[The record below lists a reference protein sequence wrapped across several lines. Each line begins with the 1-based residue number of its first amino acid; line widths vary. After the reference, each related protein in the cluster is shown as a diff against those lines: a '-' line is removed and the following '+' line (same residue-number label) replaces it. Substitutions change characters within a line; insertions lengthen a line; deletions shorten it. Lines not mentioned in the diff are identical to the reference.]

1 MTSSPQLLTFE
12 LLYALRD
19 FMIDINFNTDTN
31 ILENT
36 LTGTIGIAEVLDM
49 YDRMEQLDVLPQ
61 NLKVIIDSQKARY
74 TFTEKELKQIAS
86 AIEHLLSK
94 FNSIQEAIIQSS
106 PYETAM
112 AVLYEQMVQF
122 KNFKF
127 KAFSTREAAIQWL
140 RD

>member
-1 MTSSPQLLTFE
+1 
-12 LLYALRD
+12 
-19 FMIDINFNTDTN
+19 MIDIKFNTDTN

-36 LTGTIGIAEVLDM
+36 LTGTIGIEEVLDM
-49 YDRMEQLDVLPQ
+49 YNRMEQLNVLPQ

-74 TFTEKELKQIAS
+74 TFTERELQQIAG

-94 FNSIQEAIIQSS
+94 FRSIQEAIIQSS

-122 KNFKF
+122 ENFRF
-127 KAFSTREAAIQWL
+127 KAFSTREAATEWL
-140 RD
+140 KK